1 MTSLQRRDNA
11 KAAPEFAL
19 AIKQTEEMTIE
30 KAYSMPPVPP
40 GVGTHTTA
48 VIANEVENK
57 TIMRL
62 MNSLSLK
69 VILRPTALIRK

>member
-1 MTSLQRRDNA
+1 MTSLQRRDKA
-11 KAAPEFAL
+11 KAAPEAVV
-19 AIKQTEEMTIE
+19 IKQTEEMTIE

-48 VIANEVENK
+48 VMANDVENK

-62 MNSLSLK
+62 TNSLSLK

>member
-40 GVGTHTTA
+40 GVGTQTTA
-48 VIANEVENK
+48 VMANDVANK
-57 TIMRL
+57 TIKAFMP
-62 MNSLSLK
+62 SAS
-69 VILRPTALIRK
+69 

>member
-30 KAYSMPPVPP
+30 KAYSIPPVPP
-40 GVGTHTTA
+40 GVGTQTTA
-48 VIANEVENK
+48 VIAKDVANK
-57 TIMRL
+57 TIIAFT
-62 MNSLSLK
+62 NSLSDK
-69 VILRPTALIRK
+69 EALRPTALIRK

>member
-1 MTSLQRRDNA
+1 MTSLQRRDKA
-11 KAAPEFAL
+11 KAAPEAVV
-19 AIKQTEEMTIE
+19 IKQTEEMTIE

-62 MNSLSLK
+62 TNSLSLK